1 MTMAEQKG
9 QEEEQLKPPNIEF
22 GGELGAVEQAAAE
35 AGMASLEK
43 KAKELTRQAMEASTT
58 FKEETKSWWRRGLAR
73 IFSTRKDA
81 PAETPEP
88 PAVQAVE
95 EKSGAIAGEFKKEAD
110 EIVGESAAEKELQNA
125 IDRGVAEHEAE
136 VSDGVPV
143 YIEPEMASVGSEP
156 EISDGVPVHIGPEEE
171 TAPKAAAD
179 GSVDID
185 VSDFDATKAVKKGP
199 PPPPIPIKEADIV
212 SATSAKETAEEAL
225 ARKEAAQG
233 KMLARMKELEAL
245 LDFADDVASG
255 KIRRSKLTAA
265 QLKKI
270 EKDELEE
277 ARAELENLREV
288 AAKVQGQI
296 ESDIAARKPAAAP
309 EKEVE
314 ESQPAAA
321 SPDEPKKAEAAE
333 EKSLELGTI
342 GEATGFDKEPPVELG
357 TIAEATGFAAE
368 PEPPAVT
375 GARTADR
382 APAGRIPPLAEEK
395 AAPAEK
401 PASMETAEQAMA
413 RGLAKLRKRLMRDI
427 PDIVEGGYN
436 EDKARM
442 LPSLFEDHKVA
453 RKAVEDIA
461 AASPAAFL
469 EGRLRSGTISK
480 REYEII
486 SKDKAAVAEFHRAG
500 LEKARERLKML
511 EVFLGSVPVEDVDR
525 AERAEKIA
533 SKAKGDHKRAFWKAW
548 DDLKREETRAAK
560 KPEAAVAASPTAPE
574 RKVTAPMSDV
584 EQVAVKAEEQAMA
597 AADAAPPAAEEPPQ
611 APEAP
616 AGKSLFAKNTMKGIV
631 EVMEGS
637 GLAGTYKTLKVDKF
651 KEALKSAGYDVP
663 EGELA
668 GAQIKK
674 LLSAYKEAQAKSSA
688 AAARKR
694 KG

>member
-1 MTMAEQKG
+1 MIMAEQKG
-9 QEEEQLKPPNIEF
+9 HEEEKLKPFNVEF
-22 GGELGAVEQAAAE
+22 GGELGAVEKAAAE

-43 KAKELTRQAMEASTT
+43 KAKELSQQASEASAI

-73 IFSTRKDA
+73 IFSARKDA
-81 PAETPEP
+81 PGEAAEP

-95 EKSGAIAGEFKKEAD
+95 EKSSAIAGEFKKEAD
-110 EIVGESAAEKELQNA
+110 EIVGESAAEKELQDA
-125 IDRGVAEHEAE
+125 IDRGVAEHELE
-136 VSDGVPV
+136 VSDGVPA

-171 TAPKAAAD
+171 TAPKTADD

-185 VSDFDATKAVKKGP
+185 VSDFDATKEVKKGP
-199 PPPPIPIKEADIV
+199 PPPPIPVKEAGIV

-255 KIRRSKLTAA
+255 KVRRSKLAAA

-321 SPDEPKKAEAAE
+321 APDESKKAEAAE
-333 EKSLELGTI
+333 EKPLELGTI
-342 GEATGFDKEPPVELG
+342 GEATGFDKEPPVELR

-368 PEPPAVT
+368 PEPPVVT

-382 APAGRIPPLAEEK
+382 APAGRTPLAEK
-395 AAPAEK
+395 QAAPAEK
-401 PASMETAEQAMA
+401 PVPMETAEQAMA
-413 RGLAKLRKRLMRDI
+413 LGLAKLRKRLMRDI
-427 PDIVEGGYN
+427 PDIVEGGYD

-442 LPSLFEDHKVA
+442 LPSLLDDHRAA

-480 REYEII
+480 REYEIL
-486 SKDKAAVAEFHRAG
+486 SKDEAAAAEFHRAG
-500 LEKARERLKML
+500 LETARERLKML
-511 EVFLGSVPVEDVDR
+511 ETFLDAVPVEDVDR
-525 AERAEKIA
+525 AERADQIA
-533 SKAKGDHKRAFWKAW
+533 SKARGGHKRAFWKAW
-548 DDLKREETRAAK
+548 DDMKRREAQAAK
-560 KPEAAVAASPTAPE
+560 RPGAGAASETKAP
-574 RKVTAPMSDV
+574 ASMSDV
-584 EQVAVKAEEQAMA
+584 ERAAVRAEERAIA
-597 AADAAPPAAEEPPQ
+597 GSDAAPTATEEAPQ

-616 AGKSLFAKNTMKGIV
+616 AGKSLFAKNAMKGII

-668 GAQIKK
+668 EAQIKK
-674 LLSAYKEAQAKSSA
+674 LLTAYKEAQARSSA